1 MNNTEKY
8 MHSRFSLFLMISIF
22 IIFRKAT
29 KSDDFTILHAIAN
42 EWAFSAVIDKPTKG
56 FLLLTLITNICNNKS
71 VPLCSYASKWP
82 WYDVTNIF
90 PLLF

>member
-29 KSDDFTILHAIAN
+29 KSDGFTILHAIAN
-42 EWAFSAVIDKPTKG
+42 EWAFSAVIE
-56 FLLLTLITNICNNKS
+56 
-71 VPLCSYASKWP
+71 
-82 WYDVTNIF
+82 
-90 PLLF
+90 